1 MKRIIEESLL
11 ELLSDSE
18 KLNALN
24 NGGVDNWEWYEEA
37 LDENT
42 LSKDTLDLI
51 NLDMTAEQEEK
62 YLKNIKNTYN
72 GRRLCFLKHS

>member
-1 MKRIIEESLL
+1 MKRIIEESELL

-18 KLNALN
+18 KLNTLN

-51 NLDMTAEQEEK
+51 NLDMTAEQKEKVLKKYKK
-62 YLKNIKNTYN
+62 YL
-72 GRRLCFLKHS
+72 